1 MHRTTANLQVVN
13 KIFIWWY
20 DASIMVKKKKPLP
33 SKIPEDLRL
42 EKISVNAT
50 RWIGSI
56 ESLIVHTALFAG
68 MFSLSFFGFDVDKIL
83 LVLTTI
89 LSLEA
94 IYLAIFIQMTVNR
107 NTMQLREVE
116 KDIEEISEDIEDIQE
131 DVEEISEDIEDIQED
146 VEEISEDE
154 EQEVKEEELAKKENK
169 LALAKLEKTLAS
181 LLKEIEEL
189 KKKK

>member
-1 MHRTTANLQVVN
+1 MVVRC
-13 KIFIWWY
+13 IY
-20 DASIMVKKKKPLP
+20 MVKKKKPLP
-33 SKIPEDLRL
+33 AKTTSDPLL
-42 EKISVNAT
+42 EKISHNAT
-50 RWIGSI
+50 KWIGSV
-56 ESLIVHTALFAG
+56 ESLVVHTVLFAG
-68 MFSLSFFGFDVDKIL
+68 MFSLSFFGFGVDKIL

-107 NTMQLREVE
+107 NTVQLREVE

-131 DVEEISEDIEDIQED
+131 DVEEISEDIEGIQED
-146 VEEISEDE
+146 VEEISEDIE
-154 EQEVKEEELAKKENK
+154 DIQEDEVQEIKEEELEKKENK
-169 LALAKLEKTLAS
+169 LALAKLEKTLTS

>member
-1 MHRTTANLQVVN
+1 MIAKKKASAKKSTAN
-13 KIFIWWY
+13 
-20 DASIMVKKKKPLP
+20 PL
-33 SKIPEDLRL
+33 L
-42 EKISVNAT
+42 EKVSHGAT

-56 ESLIVHTALFAG
+56 PSLVVHTVIFASVMSLPLFG
-68 MFSLSFFGFDVDKIL
+68 ISFDTVL

-89 LSLEA
+89 VSLEA

-107 NTMQLREVE
+107 NTAQLHEVE

-146 VEEISEDE
+146 VVEISEDIEDIQEDVEEISEDIEDIQE
-154 EQEVKEEELAKKENK
+154 EDEKEVVLEKKNND
-169 LALAKLEKTLAS
+169 LALAKLEKTLAT

>member
-1 MHRTTANLQVVN
+1 MS
-13 KIFIWWY
+13 KE
-20 DASIMVKKKKPLP
+20 KKPLP
-33 SKIPEDLRL
+33 LKTTSDPLL
-42 EKISVNAT
+42 EKISHNAT
-50 RWIGSI
+50 RWIGSV
-56 ESLIVHTALFAG
+56 ESLIVHTVLFAG

-83 LVLTTI
+83 LILTTI

-107 NTMQLREVE
+107 NTIQLREVE
-116 KDIEEISEDIEDIQE
+116 KDIEEISEDIEDIQEDVEEISEDIEDIQE

-154 EQEVKEEELAKKENK
+154 EQEVKEEELEKQKNK
-169 LALAKLEKTLAS
+169 LALEKLEEALVD